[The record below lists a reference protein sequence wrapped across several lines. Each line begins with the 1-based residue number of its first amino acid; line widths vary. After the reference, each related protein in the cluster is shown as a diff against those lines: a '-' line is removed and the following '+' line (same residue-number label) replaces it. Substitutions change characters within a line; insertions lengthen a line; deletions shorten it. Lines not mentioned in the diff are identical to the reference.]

1 MSVMTIVVVPLKN
14 TCLLNLVQS
23 MNTQDRLAQ
32 YMQFENSLLSSQSS
46 LNMLYSSLA
55 FQIFPCIIT
64 DVSNAF

>member
-1 MSVMTIVVVPLKN
+1 MSVMIIVAVPLKN

-46 LNMLYSSLA
+46 LNKPYSSPA
-55 FQIFPCIIT
+55 SYIFPCIIIA
-64 DVSNAF
+64 DV